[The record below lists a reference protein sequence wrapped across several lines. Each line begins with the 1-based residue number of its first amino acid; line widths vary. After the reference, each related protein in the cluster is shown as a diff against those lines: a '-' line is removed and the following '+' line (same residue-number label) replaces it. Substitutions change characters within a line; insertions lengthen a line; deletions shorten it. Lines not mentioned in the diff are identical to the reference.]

1 MCGSLCQISCLFF
14 CLGTL
19 RILFKL
25 PWCRSMLSKRPFH
38 SHQRRTIHL
47 ISVHF
52 SKWLL
57 FPPYRHGVPSP
68 LSVATS
74 SGQIHRTDSHHKNVP
89 HHLEKY
95 SLVGAS
101 DSEFQKI
108 FFRCLSFNETQDIYC
123 QVVPMLIFEL
133 SLCYHLFA
141 QNTALCYSAF
151 LFAYI
156 SVEHS

>member
-1 MCGSLCQISCLFF
+1 MCGPLCQISCLFF

-25 PWCRSMLSKRPFH
+25 LWCRIMLSKRPFH
-38 SHQRRTIHL
+38 SHQRKTIHL
-47 ISVHF
+47 ISVQF

-57 FPPYRHGVPSP
+57 FPPYWHGVPSP
-68 LSVATS
+68 LWVATC
-74 SGQIHRTDSHHKNVP
+74 SGQIHRHHKNVT

-95 SLVGAS
+95 SLVGDS
-101 DSEFQKI
+101 DSEFKKI
-108 FFRCLSFNETQDIYC
+108 FFRCLSCNETQDTYC
-123 QVVPMLIFEL
+123 QVVPMLISKL

>member
-1 MCGSLCQISCLFF
+1 MQNHAFKETLSFSSEKNNSLDLCPFF
-14 CLGTL
+14 
-19 RILFKL
+19 KMAPVSSL
-25 PWCRSMLSKRPFH
+25 PARC
-38 SHQRRTIHL
+38 
-47 ISVHF
+47 
-52 SKWLL
+52 
-57 FPPYRHGVPSP
+57 P
-68 LSVATS
+68 LSPFS
-74 SGQIHRTDSHHKNVP
+74 CYKLRTDSHHKNVP

>member
-1 MCGSLCQISCLFF
+1 
-14 CLGTL
+14 
-19 RILFKL
+19 
-25 PWCRSMLSKRPFH
+25 MLSKRPSH
-38 SHQRRTIHL
+38 SHQRKTIHL

-74 SGQIHRTDSHHKNVP
+74 SGQIHRHHKHVP

-101 DSEFQKI
+101 DGEFQKI
-108 FFRCLSFNETQDIYC
+108 IFQ
-123 QVVPMLIFEL
+123 MFEL
-133 SLCYHLFA
+133 
-141 QNTALCYSAF
+141 
-151 LFAYI
+151 
-156 SVEHS
+156 